1 VRKAIRFVTWLLAW
15 VGVAS
20 SGVAHAAPTPAPASQ
35 GVAVIELFTSEGCS
49 SCPPA
54 DALLERFVGDAQRS
68 GQAVYGL
75 SFHVDYWDHLGWK
88 DPYSSAAFSQR
99 QSRYARTLGVGS
111 LYTPQM
117 IVNGTREFVGS
128 NRATAD
134 AAIREALARP
144 APAKIRISATV
155 RGHDVTVKYSVD
167 GAPAGAIL
175 DVAWVDA
182 HAESAPNRGENQGRA
197 LRHVNVV
204 RDLSSIVL
212 TGPPAGAVRVTRP
225 EARDGAVIA
234 WIQMDPG
241 GRVLGAAAQPVPAR

>member
-1 VRKAIRFVTWLLAW
+1 MIRLGGLLLAM
-15 VGVAS
+15 VGAAS
-20 SGVAHAAPTPAPASQ
+20 AQAVNAAPPPAPASH

-68 GQAVYGL
+68 GQPVYGL

-88 DPYSSAAFSQR
+88 DRYSSAAFSQR
-99 QSRYARTLGVGS
+99 QSRYARRLGLGS

-128 NRATAD
+128 NRAAAD
-134 AAIREALARP
+134 AAIREALANA
-144 APAKIRISATV
+144 APARIRLSASV
-155 RGHDVTVKYSVD
+155 QGHDVAVKYSVE

-175 DVAWVDA
+175 EVVWVDA
-182 HAESAPNRGENQGRA
+182 HAESAPSRGENQGRA
-197 LRHVNVV
+197 LRHANVV
-204 RDLSSIVL
+204 RDLRSAEL
-212 TGPPAGAVRVTRP
+212 NGGPAGTIRVTRP

-234 WIQMDPG
+234 WVQAEPA
-241 GRVLGAAAQPVPAR
+241 GRVLGAAAEPVPAR

>member
-1 VRKAIRFVTWLLAW
+1 MIPVEQLLL
-15 VGVAS
+15 VMMSVAS
-20 SGVAHAAPTPAPASQ
+20 SGVANSSPSPAPPSQ

-54 DALLERFVGDAQRS
+54 DALLEQFVGDAHRS
-68 GQAVYGL
+68 GRPVYGL

-88 DPYSSAAFSQR
+88 DRYSSAAFSQR
-99 QSRYARTLGVGS
+99 QSRYAHALDVGS

-128 NRATAD
+128 NRAAAD
-134 AAIREALARP
+134 AAIREALASP
-144 APAKIRISATV
+144 APAMIRISTTV
-155 RGHDVTVKYSVD
+155 QGHEVTVKYKVE
-167 GAPAGAIL
+167 GAPAGAVL

-197 LRHVNVV
+197 LRHANVV
-204 RDLSSIVL
+204 RDLSSVAL
-212 TGPPAGAVRVTRP
+212 SGALAGSVRVTRP

-234 WIQMDPG
+234 WIQMEPA